1 MSDKN
6 VINIEDSED
15 VQKRAR
21 QNKRKEEIIKLIM
34 RQTDYTKEQCEEK
47 LLEWNNNYLNVIK
60 EYINPDFYKKQQK
73 KKVYNSRN
81 QGIMTEIRG
90 FMDNINKEYYR
101 KKEAGERYKKFLQ
114 QQHFRKQA
122 ENRRKI
128 GGNVKT
134 GARVFCACFC
144 FARVLRVFCA

>member
-122 ENRRKI
+122 ENTKI
-128 GGNVKT
+128 KDISNN
-134 GARVFCACFC
+134 
-144 FARVLRVFCA
+144 

>member
-73 KKVYNSRN
+73 NRVYNSRN

-122 ENRRKI
+122 QGANIWKQKI
-128 GGNVKT
+128 ISS
-134 GARVFCACFC
+134 
-144 FARVLRVFCA
+144 

>member
-73 KKVYNSRN
+73 NRVYNSRN

-122 ENRRKI
+122 ENTKI
-128 GGNVKT
+128 NDISNN
-134 GARVFCACFC
+134 
-144 FARVLRVFCA
+144 

>member
-73 KKVYNSRN
+73 KRYTI
-81 QGIMTEIRG
+81 QEIR
-90 FMDNINKEYYR
+90 E
-101 KKEAGERYKKFLQ
+101 L
-114 QQHFRKQA
+114 
-122 ENRRKI
+122 
-128 GGNVKT
+128 
-134 GARVFCACFC
+134 
-144 FARVLRVFCA
+144 